1 MTIAGS
7 NCRINIWSISED
19 TDNVVGGAMTTGT
32 VLYQNIPARFQSD
45 QEDILLLQQ
54 GLETNKTFTFT
65 LTPGYLVVH
74 ERDELEICQPSDH
87 AYYGD
92 RFRAVSV
99 RHSDFNRRDPRN
111 YMIIHATRSVEAH
124 ERQ

>member
-1 MTIAGS
+1 MTISGN

-19 TDNVVGGAMTTGT
+19 TDNVVGGAMITGT

-45 QEDILLLQQ
+45 REDILLFQQ

-65 LTPGYLVVH
+65 ITPGYLVVH
-74 ERDELEICQPSDH
+74 ERDELEICQPIDH
-87 AYYGD
+87 TYYGD

-99 RHSDFNRRDPRN
+99 RHSDFNHRDPRN
-111 YMIIHATRSVEAH
+111 YLIIHATRSVEAH